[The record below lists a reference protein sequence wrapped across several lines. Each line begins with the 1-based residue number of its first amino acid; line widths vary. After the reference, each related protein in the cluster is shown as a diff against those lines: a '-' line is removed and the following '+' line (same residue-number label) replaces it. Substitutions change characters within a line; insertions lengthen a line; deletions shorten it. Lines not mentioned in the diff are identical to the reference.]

1 MTNIKR
7 KHIKTFRIIFPVLI
21 ILMSWYQLEVS
32 SGYCGILQCFQ
43 MNIKYII
50 LNILTVGVIFASL
63 IIITN
68 NVWISSLLLSS
79 FSFLVS
85 IINHYTIKLHG
96 MPFTIMEIKNFN
108 TALNVLHAYKLEID
122 YYSICIFILFIIC
135 LTLCFVVCKNAE
147 EKNSL
152 EFRKILLRDL
162 GMLILSVCII
172 YFGYFSEK
180 PIKPLNTIEWS
191 WTEAYHTYGYMA
203 CSLEMIYQ
211 TRHVVEMPEGYS
223 TDKLKNIDIRKEQV
237 VKNQR
242 PDIILILNESFY
254 DLKQITDIK
263 TDVPYMENINS
274 MENTIT
280 GYTVVTSPGGGTNSS
295 EYELLTSNSLQLMK
309 GITPFNVMN
318 MKGANSIVSHL
329 KQLGYETTGAHSE
342 AAMNYS
348 RGRAYPDMGFDNVY
362 FDDEFKDKVYYG
374 NRWFETDESLY
385 KNLISWYEQGQTSAS
400 PQFIYLLTIQN
411 HGGWDMNPN
420 EDDIVHV
427 LNNYDGLEQQ
437 LNEYLTSIRQ
447 SDIAF
452 KNITDYFTTVD
463 RPVVVCMVGDHSP
476 IFASDIVDVK
486 YSPEEKKKLLRSTP
500 FIIWTNYESSSQDLG
515 YISLNYLLPVLLE
528 NAQIATSPYYDYLI
542 KLRKEVPILTSYDI
556 YWDSDGEIHSY
567 KDNTEHTNAV
577 NSYFYLEYNNLQTDR
592 IQSFFDAY

>member
-1 MTNIKR
+1 
-7 KHIKTFRIIFPVLI
+7 
-21 ILMSWYQLEVS
+21 MSWYQLEVS
-32 SGYCGILQCFQ
+32 SGYSDILQCFQ
-43 MNIKYII
+43 MDIKYII
-50 LNILTVGVIFASL
+50 LNILTVAVIFAG
-63 IIITN
+63 IIIVVN
-68 NVWISSLLLSS
+68 KIWISGLLLSC
-79 FSFLVS
+79 FCFLIS

-96 MPFTIMEIKNFN
+96 MPFTIMEIKNFG

-135 LTLCFVVCKNAE
+135 LILCFSVGKI
-147 EKNSL
+147 EKEKKQPSGI
-152 EFRKILLRDL
+152 RKILLRDL
-162 GMLILSVCII
+162 GLLVLSVSIM
-172 YFGYFSEK
+172 YFGYFSEN
-180 PIKPLNTIEWS
+180 PIKPNKTIGWS
-191 WTEAYHTYGYMA
+191 WTEAYHSYGYMA

-211 TRHVVEMPEGYS
+211 TRHIVEIPEGYS
-223 TDKLKNIDIRKEQV
+223 IEKLKSIDIKKEPV
-237 VKNQR
+237 INNQK

-263 TDVPYMENINS
+263 TDIPYMEYINS
-274 MENTIT
+274 MENAIT

-309 GITPFNVMN
+309 GITPFNILN

-385 KNLISWYEQGQTSAS
+385 KNLISWYEQEQTPSTP
-400 PQFIYLLTIQN
+400 PQFMYLLTIQN
-411 HGGWDMNPN
+411 HGGWDMNPKE
-420 EDDIVHV
+420 EDTVHV

-437 LNEYLTSIRQ
+437 INEYLTSIRQ

-452 KNITDYFTTVD
+452 KNLTDYFTTVD

-476 IFASDIVDVK
+476 TFASDIVDEK
-486 YSPEEKKKLLRSTP
+486 YSPEEQKKLLRSTP

-515 YISLNYLLPVLLE
+515 HISLNYLLPVLLE
-528 NAQIATSPYYDYLI
+528 NAQIATSPYYDYMI
-542 KLRKEVPILTSYDI
+542 NLRKEVPILTSYDSF
-556 YWDSDGEIHSY
+556 WDADGEVHSY
-567 KDNTEHTNAV
+567 KDNNEHTSAV
-577 NSYFYLEYNNLQTDR
+577 NTYFYMEYNNLQTDR